1 MEKNGLDALVA
12 STPENV
18 AYLTGFWI
26 LTSMR
31 HRARQVYA
39 VLTKTDLKVALII
52 GKGLVDHPLQGGTWA
67 HNYYLYGEFF
77 FCSREFEGNG

>member
-1 MEKNGLDALVA
+1 MMKERPMLLNKTRAIQIMEKNDLDALVA

-26 LTSMR
+26 LTSIR

-39 VLTKTDLKVALII
+39 VLTKKDLKPRINKAI
-52 GKGLVDHPLQGGTWA
+52 T
-67 HNYYLYGEFF
+67 EFKDVF
-77 FCSREFEGNG
+77 KPTAKKA